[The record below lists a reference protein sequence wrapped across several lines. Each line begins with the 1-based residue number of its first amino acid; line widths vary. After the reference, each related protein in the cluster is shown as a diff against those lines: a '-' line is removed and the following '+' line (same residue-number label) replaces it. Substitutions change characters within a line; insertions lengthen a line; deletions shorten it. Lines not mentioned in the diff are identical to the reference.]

1 MQYYMAPMEGLTGYI
16 YRNAYHKNYGGVDKY
31 FTPFITNK
39 KLNNKEINDIM
50 PEHNEGM
57 VVVPQIL
64 TNRVED
70 FLCIAKE
77 VEKYGYRR
85 VNLNLGCP
93 SGTVVAKKRGAGFL
107 ALPEELDVFLGEI
120 FEKCPLNIS
129 IKTRIGKE
137 SPEEWE
143 RLLTIY
149 EKYPLDE
156 LIIHP
161 RVQKDF
167 YRNQVN
173 LDAFQRATEHS
184 HHSLCYNGDICTVE
198 DEVRIAETFPGIE
211 KIMIGRGILKK
222 PWLLQEICEHNQQ
235 KKSSVVQEICEH
247 NQQEKNSVGSERGVQ
262 EQVICADKA
271 RLRAY
276 HDDILAGYASVM
288 YGDKNTLFKMKELW
302 VYLSDSFTNPEKYL
316 KKIRKC
322 ERIKDYEICVNALFR
337 EQELKES

>member
-39 KLNNKEINDIM
+39 KLNHKEINDIM
-50 PEHNEGM
+50 SEHNEGM
-57 VVVPQIL
+57 EVVPQIL

-70 FLCIAKE
+70 FLCIARE
-77 VEKYGYRR
+77 VEKFGYKT

-93 SGTVVAKKRGAGFL
+93 SGTVVAKNRGAGFL
-107 ALPEELDVFLGEI
+107 SLPEELDAFLEEI
-120 FEKCPLNIS
+120 FEKCPLGIS

-143 RLLTIY
+143 RLLAIY
-149 EKYPLDE
+149 EKYPMEE

-167 YRNQVN
+167 YRNHVN
-173 LDAFQRATEHS
+173 LDAFQIATERS
-184 HHSLCYNGDICTVE
+184 RQSLCYNGDICKAE
-198 DEVRIAETFPGIE
+198 DEVRIAEAFPGID

-222 PWLLQEICEHNQQ
+222 PWL
-235 KKSSVVQEICEH
+235 VQEIRKNHQSE
-247 NQQEKNSVGSERGVQ
+247 QEVLGKEVTSERSRQ
-262 EQVICADKA
+262 AAQPDKA

-276 HDDILAGYASVM
+276 HDDILSGYASVM

-302 VYLSDSFTNPEKYL
+302 VYLGESFTNSEKYL

-322 ERIKDYEICVNALFR
+322 ERVKDYEICVNALFR
-337 EQELKES
+337 EQELIVE

>member
-16 YRNAYHKNYGGVDKY
+16 YRNAYHKHYGGVDRY

-39 KLNNKEINDIM
+39 KLNHKEINDVM

-57 VVVPQIL
+57 EVVPQIL
-64 TNRVED
+64 TNRADD
-70 FLCIAKE
+70 FLFITEELK
-77 VEKYGYRR
+77 KYGYER

-93 SGTVVAKKRGAGFL
+93 SGTVVAKNRGAGFL
-107 ALPEELDVFLGEI
+107 ALPKELDVFLDEI
-120 FEKCPLNIS
+120 FSNCTMRIS

-143 RLLTIY
+143 HLLSIY
-149 EKYPLDE
+149 EKYPMEE

-167 YRNQVN
+167 YRNTVN
-173 LDAFQRATEHS
+173 LDAFKLAAEQS
-184 HHSLCYNGDICTVE
+184 GQSLCYNGDICTVA
-198 DEVRIAETFPGIE
+198 DDARVREAFPEID

-222 PWLLQEICEHNQQ
+222 PWL
-235 KKSSVVQEICEH
+235 VQEIRSCREESA
-247 NQQEKNSVGSERGVQ
+247 QAELTAKNETEAKQ
-262 EQVICADKA
+262 
-271 RLRAY
+271 RLRAF
-276 HDDILAGYASVM
+276 HDEVLAGYASVM

-302 VYLSDSFTNPEKYL
+302 VYLSESFTNPEKYI

-322 ERIKDYEICVNALFR
+322 ERIKDYEIWVDALFR
-337 EQELKES
+337 EQELICQ